1 MTTAT
6 IIDLHVHSC
15 RSIGSALPGD
25 LDAQAA
31 AAGLHV
37 IALTDHNTLDGVAEA
52 EKALPV
58 GLTLLPGVEV
68 SCTVNLGVQRVPLS
82 LLAYLCNPRDRT
94 LLGILGDNCDEQDR
108 QVRKLLRDLQNGG
121 HPLTWDDVA
130 AQAGHRRPGIPDVA
144 GALVTAGLAGTLA
157 EALSPAWLGG
167 QYPPRR
173 PRLPSARQALSA
185 IRGAG
190 GVPVLAYARWPGRL
204 NLAADDLKGLHADGL
219 AGLEVDHPTHR
230 PDDRQEL
237 RAIAH
242 HLGLIITGGSGHHGA
257 GGPALGAE
265 TTAPAAYAQIV
276 QAGHG
281 TMPIIGTAVGTHRD

>member
-1 MTTAT
+1 MTTTAG
-6 IIDLHVHSC
+6 IDLHVHSC
-15 RSIGSALPGD
+15 RSIGSAFPGE
-25 LDAQAA
+25 LAVEAA

-37 IALTDHNTLDGVAEA
+37 ISLTDHNTLDGVAEA

-68 SCTVNLGVQRVPLS
+68 SCAVDLGVHRVPLS

-94 LLGILGDNCDEQDR
+94 LLGILGDTCDEQER

-121 HPLTWDDVA
+121 HPLTWEDVA
-130 AQAGHRRPGIPDVA
+130 TQAGHRRPGIPDVA
-144 GALVTAGLAGTLA
+144 GALVAAGLAGTLA

-167 QYPPRR
+167 QYPPQRR
-173 PRLPSARQALSA
+173 RLPSARQALSA

-204 NLAADDLKGLHADGL
+204 TLTADDITALHDDGL
-219 AGLEVDHPTHR
+219 AGLEVDHPTHHQ
-230 PDDRQEL
+230 DDRREL
-237 RAIAH
+237 RVIAR
-242 HLGLIITGGSGHHGA
+242 HLGLIVTGGSGHHGA
-257 GGPALGAE
+257 GGPVLGAE

>member
-1 MTTAT
+1 MTTNT
-6 IIDLHVHSC
+6 GIDLHVHSC

-25 LDAQAA
+25 LAAQAA

-37 IALTDHNTLDGVAEA
+37 IAITDHNTVDGVAEA
-52 EKALPV
+52 EAALPL

-68 SCTVNLGVQRVPLS
+68 SCAVDLGVQRVPLS
-82 LLAYLCNPRDRT
+82 LLAYLCNPRDRI
-94 LLGILGDNCDEQDR
+94 LLGILGDNHDEQER
-108 QVRKLLRDLQNGG
+108 QVRKVLRDLQNGG
-121 HPLTWDDVA
+121 HALTWEDVA
-130 AQAGHRRPGIPDVA
+130 TQAGHRRPSIADVA

-157 EALSPAWLGG
+157 EALSSAWLGG
-167 QYPPRR
+167 QYAPRR
-173 PRLPSARQALSA
+173 RRLPSARQTLHA

-204 NLAADDLKGLHADGL
+204 NLTADDLKGLHADGL

-237 RAIAH
+237 RGIAH
-242 HLGLIITGGSGHHGA
+242 HLGLIITGGSGHHGD

-265 TTAPAAYAQIV
+265 TTSTDAYHQIV
-276 QAGHG
+276 RAGHG
-281 TMPIIGTAVGTHRD
+281 TMPILGTAVTADD